1 MKKEELFDVI
11 GDIDENYVDEAHK
24 GVRKYWKGY
33 RYILGLVLLVVIII
47 GGIGISRSLKEP
59 NQDISKE
66 NDIETETESEA
77 KIMKD
82 VVFLN
87 RPAVGALRG
96 VPRPSAWEKINYE
109 SKYPYEYNEA
119 EDGDKLYAFYIY
131 FFSYQK
137 GFGEITPADFPVQ
150 RTDESD
156 KEYQNRISLYGKNR
170 LVEVMKS
177 EGIWV
182 LSECLEEET
191 PVCLIACTMSDLVRV
206 FDSDTSVFRD
216 ETNIFS
222 KWDYIITSTQ
232 RPDIV
237 EVTTQAGWSKETG
250 RELEGW
256 FWEHLEE
263 VQKLIGTEYQVTM
276 SVEVE

>member
-1 MKKEELFDVI
+1 
-11 GDIDENYVDEAHK
+11 
-24 GVRKYWKGY
+24 
-33 RYILGLVLLVVIII
+33 
-47 GGIGISRSLKEP
+47 
-59 NQDISKE
+59 
-66 NDIETETESEA
+66 
-77 KIMKD
+77 
-82 VVFLN
+82 
-87 RPAVGALRG
+87 
-96 VPRPSAWEKINYE
+96 
-109 SKYPYEYNEA
+109 
-119 EDGDKLYAFYIY
+119 
-131 FFSYQK
+131 
-137 GFGEITPADFPVQ
+137 VQ